1 MTMQEVEMSDD
12 DYEGG
17 SAGSFLAGAVIG
29 ALAGLAIGMLYAPQS
44 GERTRRKLRKR
55 LDEFKE
61 DASDRADELSRRARR
76 KLAELRD

>member
-1 MTMQEVEMSDD
+1 MSDD

-17 SAGSFLAGAVIG
+17 SAGSFLAGAVVG
-29 ALAGLAIGMLYAPQS
+29 ALAGLAIGLLYAPQS
-44 GERTRRKLRKR
+44 GDLTRRRLRKR

-61 DASDRADELSRRARR
+61 EATDRADELSRRARR